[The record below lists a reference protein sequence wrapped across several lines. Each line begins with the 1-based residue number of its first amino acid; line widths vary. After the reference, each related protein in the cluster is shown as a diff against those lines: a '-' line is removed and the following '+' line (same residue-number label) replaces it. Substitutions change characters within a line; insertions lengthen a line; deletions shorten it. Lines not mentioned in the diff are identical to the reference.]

1 MRRPGFLLWTFS
13 LGILLF
19 GGAVGCAASETDNV
33 MQTTTGGA
41 STGLGTGGRA
51 SVTGGAGNGGG
62 RSSTGT
68 STCLN
73 GASCVGA
80 AQCTTSSGTT
90 CRCTAGRYTGC

>member
-1 MRRPGFLLWTFS
+1 MRRPGFRLWTFS

-33 MQTTTGGA
+33 MQTTTGGT

-62 RSSTGT
+62 RSSTA

-73 GASCVGA
+73 GATCAGPG
-80 AQCTTSSGTT
+80 QCTTASGTT
-90 CRCTAGRYTGC
+90 CRCSNGKYSGC

>member
-1 MRRPGFLLWTFS
+1 MRTPGFRLWIFS
-13 LGILLF
+13 LGILLL

-73 GASCVGA
+73 GATCVGPG
-80 AQCTTSSGTT
+80 QCITASGTT
-90 CRCTAGRYTGC
+90 CRCSNGKYSGC